1 MVQGVEG
8 TQGERSS
15 IFMHVTCLSLSL
27 GERAT
32 GEKAFSQ
39 IGMKRAPFGPSAWKS
54 VRGKG
59 MLLEPPAAWRRTF
72 SLALGILLR
81 VLSMIWRVFMGSPLG
96 SVRWKQ

>member
-1 MVQGVEG
+1 
-8 TQGERSS
+8 
-15 IFMHVTCLSLSL
+15 
-27 GERAT
+27 
-32 GEKAFSQ
+32 
-39 IGMKRAPFGPSAWKS
+39 
-54 VRGKG
+54 